1 MKKLVF
7 LLLAISLLLVSCG
20 NDNNTDSSLQGTNTE
35 APREEENSYPS
46 ASNFNMKDI
55 HGRELKLSDLASKPI
70 VLNFWASWCP
80 PCKAEMPDFETMYK
94 KYGDKVEF
102 MMINLT
108 DGYQE
113 TLKKATEH
121 ISSNGYTFPVY
132 YDIESSAA
140 YAYNVSSIPATYIIS
155 ADGNIVAHA
164 IGKVTESQLED
175 AISLVNTSK

>member
-35 APREEENSYPS
+35 APREEENSYPP

-80 PCKAEMPDFETMYK
+80 PCKAELPDFEEAYR
-94 KYGDKVEF
+94 KYGND
-102 MMINLT
+102 INFVMLSV
-108 DGYQE
+108 DE
-113 TLKKATEH
+113 TIEEAMD
-121 ISSNGYTFPVY
+121 IVSQNSYTFPVY
-132 YDIESSAA
+132 HDYSGAA
-140 YAYNVSSIPATYIIS
+140 SYYYNVESIPRTYFISPTGYIIASHESMIS
-155 ADGNIVAHA
+155 AN
-164 IGKVTESQLED
+164 QLE
-175 AISLVNTSK
+175 ACIQELIKKGQAH